1 MPRIK
6 AFKGIRPDKEK
17 TLQVI
22 AKPFEQFYTEPA
34 KKILQT
40 NPISFLHTIEPLIDN
55 PFMRGSREEMIFKKA
70 KEFFEDFIDD
80 KVLLSDEK
88 EAIYIYRTF
97 NKGRWQTGIWCIT
110 AIDDYLDNTLRKHEH
125 TRAEREKDLIEYL
138 DNTGIDANPVLVTY
152 AGTPT
157 IQNIINKKIE
167 EKPLVDFFADEQEH
181 QLWMI
186 DDGDSIKTIVS
197 EFQKLPESYIA
208 DGHHRAAAASLAGI
222 QRRKNNLKHRGHED
236 YNFFSTLYFTFDQL
250 IVFEFQ
256 RLVKDLNGLTETEF
270 LEKLKLN
277 FEISETST
285 PKPLSPH
292 AFHMYMDKK
301 WLEIKISETMISV
314 ADPVERLDVSI
325 LQNKILNPILGIE
338 DPRRDKRIKFI
349 GGPTPVAEVVKM
361 IDEGEMKVAFFLY
374 PTSID
379 ELIDV
384 ADNGSVMPPKSTWFE
399 PKLHCGL
406 LIHKVE

>member
-1 MPRIK
+1 MPKIK
-6 AFKGIRPDKEK
+6 AFKGIRPVADK

-22 AKPFEQFYTEPA
+22 VKPFDQFYTEPA
-34 KKILQT
+34 KQILQS
-40 NPISFLHTIEPLIDN
+40 NPYSFLHTIEPLIEN
-55 PFMRGSREEMIFKKA
+55 PFLRGSREEMIFKKA
-70 KEFFEDFIDD
+70 KEFFEDFIEESIL
-80 KVLLSDEK
+80 VSDEK
-88 EAIYIYRTF
+88 EAIYVYRTL
-97 NKGRWQTGIWCIT
+97 NKGQWQTGIWCIT

-125 TRAEREKDLIEYL
+125 TRADREKDLIEYL

-152 AGTPT
+152 SGTPI
-157 IQNIINKKIE
+157 IQEIIDKKISE
-167 EKPLVDFFADEQEH
+167 TPLVDIFADDQQH

-186 DDGDSIKTIVS
+186 DDTESIKRIIS
-197 EFQKLPESYIA
+197 EFAKLPASYIA

-222 QRRKNNLKHRGHED
+222 QRRKNNLRHRGHED

-256 RLVKDLNGLTETEF
+256 RLLKDLNGLSEAEF
-270 LEKLKLN
+270 LNRLSVDFELK
-277 FEISETST
+277 ETTT
-285 PKPLSPH
+285 PKPSSPH
-292 AFHMYMDKK
+292 SFHLYLDKK
-301 WLEIKISETMISV
+301 WYELMIPTQMLSV
-314 ADPVERLDVSI
+314 SDPVEKLDVSI

-349 GGPTPVAEVVKM
+349 GGPTPVNEIVEMV
-361 IDEGEMKVAFFLY
+361 DSGEMKLAFFLY
-374 PTSID
+374 PTSIE

-406 LIHKVE
+406 LIHKVD

>member
-6 AFKGIRPDKEK
+6 AFKGLRPAVDK
-17 TLQVI
+17 TLEVI
-22 AKPFEQFYTEPA
+22 VKPFDQFYTEPA
-34 KKILQT
+34 KQILQN

-55 PFMRGSREEMIFKKA
+55 PFLRGSREEMIFKKA

-80 KVLLSDEK
+80 KVLVSDDK
-88 EAIYIYRTF
+88 EAIYIYRTL

-125 TRAEREKDLIEYL
+125 TRADREKDLIEYL

-152 AGTPT
+152 SGTEA
-157 IQNIINKKIE
+157 IQQIIDAKIKE
-167 EKPLVDFFADEQEH
+167 TPLVDVFADEQQH

-186 DDGDSIKTIVS
+186 DEQDAIKTIIS
-197 EFQKLPESYIA
+197 EFEKLPASYIA

-222 QRRKNNLKHRGHED
+222 QRRKNNLRHRGHED

-256 RLVKDLNGLTETEF
+256 RLVKDLNGLTEEEF
-270 LEKLKLN
+270 LNKLKEQFSL
-277 FEISETST
+277 SETNA
-285 PKPLSPH
+285 PKPTAPH
-292 AFHMYMDKK
+292 SFHLYLAGK
-301 WLEIKISETMISV
+301 WYELNIPETMLSV
-314 ADPVERLDVSI
+314 SDPVEKLDVSI

-349 GGPTPVAEVVKM
+349 GGPTPVEDVVKLV
-361 IDEGEMKVAFFLY
+361 DEGEMKLAFFLY
-374 PTSID
+374 PTSIE

-406 LIHKVE
+406 LIHKVV

>member
-6 AFKGIRPDKEK
+6 AFKGLRPSADK

-22 AKPFEQFYTEPA
+22 AKPFDQFYTESA
-34 KKILQT
+34 KQILQT

-80 KVLLSDEK
+80 KVLLSDPK
-88 EAIYIYRTF
+88 EAIYIYRTL
-97 NKGRWQTGIWCIT
+97 NKGRWQTGIWCVT

-125 TRAEREKDLIEYL
+125 TRADREKDLIEYL

-152 AGTPT
+152 AGTDA
-157 IQNIINKKIE
+157 IQHIINNKITE
-167 EKPLVDFFADEQEH
+167 NPLVDFFADDQQH

-186 DDGDSIKTIVS
+186 DEEGSIKTIVS
-197 EFQKLPESYIA
+197 EFQKLPASYIA

-222 QRRKNNLKHRGHED
+222 QRRKNNLRHRGHED

-256 RLVKDLNGLTETEF
+256 RLVKDLNGLSEQEFLNKLKEQFTLTET
-270 LEKLKLN
+270 N
-277 FEISETST
+277 I
-285 PKPLSPH
+285 PKPTAPH
-292 AFHMYMDKK
+292 AFHLYMDKK
-301 WLEIKISETMISV
+301 WYDLMIPEAMLSV
-314 ADPVERLDVSI
+314 SDPVVKLDVSI
-325 LQNKILNPILGIE
+325 LQDKILNPILGIE
-338 DPRRDKRIKFI
+338 DPRRDKRIKFV
-349 GGPTPVAEVVKM
+349 GGPTPVEDVVNTV
-361 IDEGEMKVAFFLY
+361 DSGEMKLAFFLY

-379 ELIDV
+379 ELIAV

-406 LIHKVE
+406 LIHRVV

>member
-6 AFKGIRPDKEK
+6 AFKGIRPAADK
-17 TLQVI
+17 TLQVVV
-22 AKPFEQFYTEPA
+22 KPFDQFYTEPA
-34 KKILQT
+34 KQILQN

-55 PFMRGSREEMIFKKA
+55 PFMRGSREELIFKKA

-80 KVLLSDEK
+80 KVLLSDDK
-88 EAIYIYRTF
+88 EAIYIYRTL
-97 NKGRWQTGIWCIT
+97 NKGQWQTGIWCIT

-125 TRAEREKDLIEYL
+125 TRADREKDLIEYL

-152 AGTPT
+152 SGTPT
-157 IQNIINKKIE
+157 LEKIIQDKVKE
-167 EKPLVDFFADEQEH
+167 TPLVDFFADEQQH
-181 QLWMI
+181 QLWKI
-186 DDGDSIKTIVS
+186 DDEETIKTMVS
-197 EFQKLPESYIA
+197 EFARLPESYIA

-236 YNFFSTLYFTFDQL
+236 YNFFSTLYFSFDQL

-256 RLVKDLNGLTETEF
+256 RLVKDLNGLSELEFLDTLKKTFEITET
-270 LEKLKLN
+270 N
-277 FEISETST
+277 T
-285 PKPLSPH
+285 PKPSSPH
-292 AFHMYMDKK
+292 AFHLYLDKK
-301 WLEIKISETMISV
+301 WYELKIPVRLLEVK
-314 ADPVERLDVSI
+314 DPVAKLDVSI
-325 LQNKILNPILGIE
+325 LQHEILSPILGIE
-338 DPRRDKRIKFI
+338 DPRRDKRIKFV
-349 GGPTPVAEVVKM
+349 GGPTPIEQIVALV
-361 IDEGEMKVAFFLY
+361 DSGEMKLAFILY

-379 ELIDV
+379 ELIAV

>member
-1 MPRIK
+1 MPKIK
-6 AFKGIRPDKEK
+6 AFKGIRPVADK

-22 AKPFEQFYTEPA
+22 AKPFDQFYTEPA
-34 KKILQT
+34 KQILQS
-40 NPISFLHTIEPLIDN
+40 NPYSFLHTIEPLIEN
-55 PFMRGSREEMIFKKA
+55 PFLRGSREEIIFKKA
-70 KEFFEDFIDD
+70 KEFFEDFLEESILVSD
-80 KVLLSDEK
+80 KK

-97 NKGRWQTGIWCIT
+97 NKGHWQTGIWCIT

-125 TRAEREKDLIEYL
+125 TRADREKDLIEYL

-152 AGTPT
+152 SGTPI
-157 IQNIINKKIE
+157 IQGIIDQKIKE
-167 EKPLVDFFADEQEH
+167 NPIVDIFADEQQH

-186 DDGDSIKTIVS
+186 DEEHNINTIIT
-197 EFQKLPESYIA
+197 EFAKLPASYIA

-256 RLVKDLNGLTETEF
+256 RVVKDLNGLTEEEF
-270 LEKLKLN
+270 LQSLKN
-277 FEISETST
+277 QFEILETEIH
-285 PKPLSPH
+285 KPTAPH
-292 AFHMYMDKK
+292 AFHLYLNKK
-301 WLEIKISETMISV
+301 WYEIIIPSAYLSV
-314 ADPVERLDVSI
+314 SDPVARLDVSI
-325 LQNKILNPILGIE
+325 LQDKILSPILGIE

-349 GGPTPVAEVVKM
+349 GGPKPVKEIVEMV
-361 IDEGEMKVAFFLY
+361 DSGEMKVAFFLY
-374 PTSID
+374 PTSIE

-406 LIHKVE
+406 LIHKVD